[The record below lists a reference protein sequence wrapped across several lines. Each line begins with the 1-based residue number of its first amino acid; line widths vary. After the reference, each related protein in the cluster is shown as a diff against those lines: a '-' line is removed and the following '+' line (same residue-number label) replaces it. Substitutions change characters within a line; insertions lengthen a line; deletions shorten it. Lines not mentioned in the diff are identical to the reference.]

1 MRVRRRHGMMEDMRG
16 ACIMRIWTGRAAS
29 GKTTAIL
36 REIADRC
43 ERGEGRQVLLVP
55 ELHSH
60 RMERR
65 LAEATGN
72 HGARTAEVLT
82 FSRLADRVFSEVGG
96 LAEQMLTP
104 AGQLLT
110 LQQAARR
117 VQGGLTAW
125 QGLADKPELLREALR
140 LVDECK
146 TCAVAPETLFAA
158 SAACEDAALAAKL
171 SDLAQLLTAYERLCD
186 ESLPDPRDR
195 LTHLRDRLG
204 GSHVLAGAA
213 VYLDGFLGFTP
224 QELGVVDAM
233 LAAGVPLTAAI
244 TCDAA
249 YPEVFI
255 TGCRTVKTLT
265 RMAKRHNQT
274 AEQRDFGGA
283 KLARP
288 AGLAAL
294 EAQSLLPVRTAQED
308 AAGVRLYAAASP
320 FDECEHAAAYI
331 RRKVRDEGARFRDF
345 VVCARDSAPYAA
357 FLAMAMARYDVPV
370 FQAEKP
376 DLLSRPPMALVTGTL
391 EAAQSY
397 FKYEDLYGCLKT
409 GLAGLTPDEVDRLE
423 NYALTW
429 NIRGGAWERD
439 WTEHPDGYG
448 LPVDERTR
456 AQLDALN
463 ALRARA
469 IAPFSALRAALAG
482 EKPAADCVRAL
493 YDFLLAVDAPG
504 RMSERAAAHE
514 AAGRLQLAD
523 EYRQLWEILVS
534 AMEQFA
540 WVCGDAPLS
549 AERFAQLFRLVLGE
563 YDVGSIPVSLDRVT
577 CGDIERVCAENVK
590 YVILLGANDGLIPKA
605 PGGTSLLSDMDRA
618 GLDALGVELK
628 AYGAERL
635 LMEQETLYRAV
646 ACPTDELLLCWH
658 LTDAAGGE
666 TRPSYYVSTVRD
678 LLPAVPFSAHQSE
691 TPRDRLQAE
700 RPAVELACAYLSGDR
715 SPAVRAA
722 YDYYKDDVRIHHAAA
737 QRRGRGPLTSP
748 HTIDGLYGKSLNLTA
763 SRVDTFYSCRFAFFM
778 QYGLKAKPRRA
789 ARFDALETG
798 TFLHYVLEHAL
809 DALGKAEGG
818 AAAADEAAVKRACRA
833 AVRQYVREEL
843 GGLENKTARFRYLF
857 SRLVRTVEQILDNVL
872 EELRVS
878 DFAPIDY
885 EVDFSR
891 GGDLPPVE
899 CAEGDLSVSLS
910 GKVDRVDGY
919 IKNGRLYLRV
929 MDYKSGKKSFSLS
942 DIWYG
947 LNMQLIIYLY
957 ALQQE
962 GLDRYR
968 RRLEAELNAIV
979 PAGVLY
985 VPVRDELPDA
995 ARDADEDTLRALRDK
1010 ALRRSGLLSD
1020 DMDLLEAMEHGLE
1033 GDGRFIPV
1041 TVKVKKGEDEPT
1053 LAAKSAVAD
1062 LAQFGRLARY
1072 THEKLL
1078 EMGRELRAGSVTA
1091 DPCKKDKTTSY
1102 CDWCDFRAACRFDE
1116 TAGDKARWLR
1126 HLSDEEFWQQVGGE
1140 G

>member
-1 MRVRRRHGMMEDMRG
+1 
-16 ACIMRIWTGRAAS
+16 MRIWTGRAGS

-36 REIADRC
+36 QEIAARC
-43 ERGEGRQVLLVP
+43 EAGKGRQILLVP
-55 ELHSH
+55 ELNSH

-65 LAEATGN
+65 LAGATGN

-96 LAEQMLTP
+96 LAQQMLTP

-110 LQQAARR
+110 LQEAARR
-117 VQGGLTAW
+117 VQGGLSAW
-125 QGLADKPELLREALR
+125 QGLADKPELLQEALR

-158 SAACEDAALAAKL
+158 AEACEDGVLAAKL
-171 SDLAQLLTAYERLCD
+171 GDLAQLLTAYERLCD

-204 GSHVLAGAA
+204 ESHVLEGAT

-224 QELGVVDAM
+224 QELAVVDAM
-233 LAAGVPLTAAI
+233 LAAGVPLAAAV
-244 TCDAA
+244 TCDPA
-249 YPEVFI
+249 YPDIFV
-255 TGCRTVKTLT
+255 TGCKTVKTLT

-274 AEQRDFGGA
+274 VGQIDLGA
-283 KLARP
+283 SRIARP

-294 EAQSLLPVRTAQED
+294 EAESLLPVRTPHPD
-308 AAGVRLYAAASP
+308 SAAGVRLYAAASP

-331 RRKVRDEGARFRDF
+331 RRKVRDEGARYRDF
-345 VVCARDSAPYAA
+345 VVCARDIEPYGG

-370 FQAEKP
+370 FLAEKP
-376 DLLSRPPMALVTGTL
+376 DLLSRPPMALVTGAL
-391 EAAQSY
+391 AAVQNY
-397 FKYEDLYGCLKT
+397 FKYEDLFGCLKT
-409 GLAGLTPDEVDRLE
+409 GLTHLTRDEVDQLE
-423 NYALTW
+423 NYVLTW

-448 LPVDERTR
+448 LALDDRAR
-456 AQLDALN
+456 AQLAALN
-463 ALRARA
+463 ELRARA
-469 IAPFSALRAALAG
+469 IAPFAALREALMG
-482 EKPAADCVRAL
+482 EPPASDCVRAL
-493 YDFLLAVDAPG
+493 YAFLLAVDAPG
-504 RMSERAAAHE
+504 RMSARAAAHE

-540 WVCGDAPLS
+540 WVCGGTPMT

-563 YDVGSIPVSLDRVT
+563 YDVGTIPVSLDRVT
-577 CGDIERVCAENVK
+577 CGNIERACLENAK
-590 YVILLGANDGLIPKA
+590 YVVLLGVNDGLIPKT
-605 PGGTSLLSDMDRA
+605 PSPTSLLSDMDRDK
-618 GLDALGVELK
+618 LDVLGVELK
-628 AYGAERL
+628 VHGAERL
-635 LMEQETLYRAV
+635 LMEQETLYRAL
-646 ACPTDELLLCWH
+646 ACPTDELLLIWH
-658 LTDAAGGE
+658 LTDASGGE
-666 TRPSYYVSTVRD
+666 TRPSYFAGTVRE
-678 LLPAVPFSAHQSE
+678 LLPGAPFAAHQTE
-691 TPRDRLQAE
+691 TVRDRLQAE

-715 SPAVRAA
+715 TAAVRAA
-722 YDYYKDDVRIHHAAA
+722 YQYYQDDERVLDAAA
-737 QRRGRGPLTSP
+737 QKRGRGPLVSP
-748 HTIDGLYGKSLNLTA
+748 HTIDGLYGKHLNLTA

-778 QYGLKAKPRRA
+778 QYGLRARPRRM

-798 TFLHYVLEHAL
+798 TFIHYVLEHAL
-809 DALGKAEGG
+809 DALGKQAGG
-818 AAAADEAAVKRACRA
+818 AAAADEAAVRRACRA
-833 AVRQYVREEL
+833 AVRQYVQEEL
-843 GGLENKTARFRYLF
+843 GGLETKTARFRYLF
-857 SRLVRTVEQILDNVL
+857 GRLTRTVEQILDNVI

-899 CAEGDLSVSLS
+899 CTEGDLTVALS

-968 RRLEAELNAIV
+968 QRLEAELNEIV

-995 ARDADEDTLRALRDK
+995 PRDIDEDALRALRDK

-1020 DMDLLEAMEHGLE
+1020 DMELLEAMEHGLE

-1041 TVKVKKGEDEPT
+1041 SIKVKKGEDEPS

-1062 LAQFGRLARY
+1062 LAKFGRLARY

-1091 DPCKKDKTTSY
+1091 DPCKKDKNSSY
-1102 CDWCDFRAACRFDE
+1102 CDWCEFRAACRFDE
-1116 TAGDKARWLR
+1116 TAGDKARWLK
-1126 HLSDEEFWQQVGGE
+1126 HLSDEDFWQQVGGE
-1140 G
+1140 

>member
-1 MRVRRRHGMMEDMRG
+1 
-16 ACIMRIWTGRAAS
+16 MRIWTGRAGS

-36 REIADRC
+36 QEIAALC
-43 ERGEGRQVLLVP
+43 AQGEGRQVLLVP
-55 ELHSH
+55 ELNSH

-65 LAEATGN
+65 LAAATGN

-96 LAEQMLTP
+96 LAQQMLTP

-110 LQQAARR
+110 LQEAARR
-117 VQGGLTAW
+117 VQGGLSVW
-125 QGLADKPELLREALR
+125 NGLADKPELLKEALR
-140 LVDECK
+140 LIDECK
-146 TCAVAPETLFAA
+146 TCAIAPEALFAA
-158 SAACEDAALAAKL
+158 SEECEDAALAGKL
-171 SDLAQLLTAYERLCD
+171 GDLAQLLTAYERLCD

-204 GSHVLAGAA
+204 ECHVLDGAA

-224 QELGVVDAM
+224 QELAVIDAM
-233 LAAGVPLTAAI
+233 LAAGVQLAAAI
-244 TCDAA
+244 TCDMA
-249 YPEVFI
+249 YPEIFV
-255 TGCRTVKTLT
+255 TGCKTVKTLT
-265 RMAKRHNQT
+265 RMAKRHNKT
-274 AEQRDFGGA
+274 AQQIDLGA
-283 KLARP
+283 SKIVRP
-288 AGLAAL
+288 AGLAAV
-294 EAQSLLPVRTAQED
+294 EAESLLPVRTPHED
-308 AAGVRLYAAASP
+308 AHGVHLYAAASP

-331 RRKVRDEGARFRDF
+331 RRKVRDEGARYRDF
-345 VVCARDSAPYAA
+345 VVAARDIEPYSA

-370 FQAEKP
+370 FLAEKP
-376 DLLSRPPMALVTGTL
+376 DLLSRPPMALVTGAL
-391 EAAQSY
+391 DAAQSY
-397 FKYEDLYGCLKT
+397 FKYEDLFGCLKT
-409 GLAGLTPDEVDRLE
+409 GLTSLTRDEVDKLE

-448 LPVDERTR
+448 LPFDDRSR
-456 AQLDALN
+456 AQLTELN
-463 ALRARA
+463 ELRAKA
-469 IAPFSALRAALAG
+469 IAPFSALREALKR
-482 EKPAADCVRAL
+482 ENPAADCVRAL
-493 YDFLLAVDAPG
+493 YVFLLAVDAPG

-540 WVCGDAPLS
+540 WVCGDMPLT

-563 YDVGSIPVSLDRVT
+563 YDVGTIPVSLDRVT
-577 CGDIERVCAENVK
+577 CGNIERACLENAK
-590 YVILLGANDGLIPKA
+590 YVILLGVNDGQIPKA
-605 PGGTSLLSDMDRA
+605 PSSTSLLSDMDR
-618 GLDALGVELK
+618 DK
-628 AYGAERL
+628 
-635 LMEQETLYRAV
+635 QETLYRAL
-646 ACPTDELLLCWH
+646 ACPTDELLLSWH
-658 LTDAAGGE
+658 LTDASGGE
-666 TRPSYYVSTVRD
+666 SRPSYFVGTVQD
-678 LLPAVPFSAHQSE
+678 LLPGVPVSAHQTE
-691 TPRDRLQAE
+691 TVRDRLQAE

-715 SPAVRAA
+715 TAAVRAA
-722 YDYYKDDVRIHHAAA
+722 YDYYKDDDRIQNAAA
-737 QRRGRGPLTSP
+737 QKRGRGPLVSP

-778 QYGLKAKPRRA
+778 QYGLKAKPRKA

-798 TFLHYVLEHAL
+798 TFIHYVLEHAL
-809 DALGKAEGG
+809 DALGKQEGG
-818 AAAADEAAVKRACRA
+818 AAAADGQTVRRVCRA
-833 AVRQYVREEL
+833 AVRQYVQEEL
-843 GGLENKTARFRYLF
+843 GGLETKTARFRYLF
-857 SRLVRTVEQILDNVL
+857 QRLVRTVEQILDNVL

-899 CAEGDLSVSLS
+899 CADGDLSVSLS

-968 RRLEAELNAIV
+968 QRLEAELNEIV

-995 ARDADEDTLRALRDK
+995 PRDVDEDALRAMRDK

-1020 DMDLLEAMEHGLE
+1020 DMELLEAMEHGLE

-1041 TVKVKKGEDEPT
+1041 SIKVKKGEDEPT

-1062 LAQFGRLARY
+1062 LAKFGRLARY

-1078 EMGRELRAGSVTA
+1078 EMGRELRNGSVTA
-1091 DPCKKDKTTSY
+1091 DPCKKDKNSSY
-1102 CDWCDFRAACRFDE
+1102 CDWCEFHAACRFDE
-1116 TAGDKARWLR
+1116 TAGDKARWLK
-1126 HLSDEEFWQQVGGE
+1126 HLSDEDFWQQVGGE
-1140 G
+1140 Q

>member
-1 MRVRRRHGMMEDMRG
+1 
-16 ACIMRIWTGRAAS
+16 MRIWTGRAGS

-36 REIADRC
+36 QEIAARC
-43 ERGEGRQVLLVP
+43 EAGKGRQILLVP
-55 ELHSH
+55 ELNSH

-65 LAEATGN
+65 LAGATGN

-96 LAEQMLTP
+96 LAQQMLTP

-110 LQQAARR
+110 LQEAARR
-117 VQGGLTAW
+117 VQGGLSAW
-125 QGLADKPELLREALR
+125 QGLADKPELLQEALR

-158 SAACEDAALAAKL
+158 AEACEDGVLAAKL
-171 SDLAQLLTAYERLCD
+171 GDLAQLLTAYERLCD

-204 GSHVLAGAA
+204 ESHVLEGAT

-224 QELGVVDAM
+224 QELAVVDAM
-233 LAAGVPLTAAI
+233 LAAGVPLAAAV
-244 TCDAA
+244 TCDPA
-249 YPEVFI
+249 YPDIFV
-255 TGCRTVKTLT
+255 TGCKTVKTLT

-274 AEQRDFGGA
+274 VGQIDLGA
-283 KLARP
+283 SRIARP

-294 EAQSLLPVRTAQED
+294 EAESLLPVRTPHPD
-308 AAGVRLYAAASP
+308 SAAGVRLYAAASP

-331 RRKVRDEGARFRDF
+331 RRKVRDEGARYRDF
-345 VVCARDSAPYAA
+345 VVCARDIEPYGG

-370 FQAEKP
+370 FLAEKP
-376 DLLSRPPMALVTGTL
+376 DLLSRPPMALVTGAL
-391 EAAQSY
+391 AAVQNY
-397 FKYEDLYGCLKT
+397 FKYEDLFGCLKT
-409 GLAGLTPDEVDRLE
+409 GLTHLTRDEVDQLE
-423 NYALTW
+423 NYVLTW

-448 LPVDERTR
+448 LALDDRAR
-456 AQLDALN
+456 AQLAALN
-463 ALRARA
+463 ELRARA
-469 IAPFSALRAALAG
+469 IAPFAALREALMG
-482 EKPAADCVRAL
+482 EPPASDCVRAL
-493 YDFLLAVDAPG
+493 YAFLLAVDAPG
-504 RMSERAAAHE
+504 RMSARAAAHE

-540 WVCGDAPLS
+540 WVCGGTPMT

-563 YDVGSIPVSLDRVT
+563 YDVGTIPVSLDRVT
-577 CGDIERVCAENVK
+577 CGNIERACLENAK
-590 YVILLGANDGLIPKA
+590 YVVLLGVNDGLIPKT
-605 PGGTSLLSDMDRA
+605 PSPTSLLSDMDRDK
-618 GLDALGVELK
+618 LDVLGVELK
-628 AYGAERL
+628 VHGAERL
-635 LMEQETLYRAV
+635 LMEQETLYRAL
-646 ACPTDELLLCWH
+646 ACPTDELLLIWH
-658 LTDAAGGE
+658 LTDASGGE
-666 TRPSYYVSTVRD
+666 TRPSYFAGTVRE
-678 LLPAVPFSAHQSE
+678 LLPGAPFAAHQTE
-691 TPRDRLQAE
+691 TVRDRLQAE

-715 SPAVRAA
+715 TAAVRAA
-722 YDYYKDDVRIHHAAA
+722 YQYYQDDERVLDAAA
-737 QRRGRGPLTSP
+737 QKRGRGPLVSP
-748 HTIDGLYGKSLNLTA
+748 HTIDGLYGKHLNLTA

-778 QYGLKAKPRRA
+778 QYGLRARPRRM

-798 TFLHYVLEHAL
+798 TFIHYVLEHAL
-809 DALGKAEGG
+809 DALGKQAGG
-818 AAAADEAAVKRACRA
+818 AAAADEAAVRRACRA
-833 AVRQYVREEL
+833 AVRQYVQEEL
-843 GGLENKTARFRYLF
+843 GGLETKTARFRYLF
-857 SRLVRTVEQILDNVL
+857 GRLTRTVEQILDNVI

-899 CAEGDLSVSLS
+899 CTEGDLTVALS

-968 RRLEAELNAIV
+968 QRLEAELNEIV

-995 ARDADEDTLRALRDK
+995 PRDIDEDALRALRDK

-1020 DMDLLEAMEHGLE
+1020 DMELLEAMEHGLE
-1033 GDGRFIPV
+1033 GDGAVYPGLDQGQKRRGRAQPCGQ
-1041 TVKVKKGEDEPT
+1041 KRGGRSGE
-1053 LAAKSAVAD
+1053 V
-1062 LAQFGRLARY
+1062 
-1072 THEKLL
+1072 
-1078 EMGRELRAGSVTA
+1078 
-1091 DPCKKDKTTSY
+1091 
-1102 CDWCDFRAACRFDE
+1102 RAAR
-1116 TAGDKARWLR
+1116 ALHARKAA
-1126 HLSDEEFWQQVGGE
+1126 
-1140 G
+1140 

>member
-1 MRVRRRHGMMEDMRG
+1 
-16 ACIMRIWTGRAAS
+16 MRIWTGRAGS

-36 REIADRC
+36 QEIAALC
-43 ERGEGRQVLLVP
+43 ARGEGRQILLVP
-55 ELHSH
+55 ELNSH
-60 RMERR
+60 QMERR
-65 LAEATGN
+65 LAAATGN

-96 LAEQMLTP
+96 LAQQMLTP

-110 LQQAARR
+110 LQEAARR
-117 VQGGLTAW
+117 VQGGLSVW
-125 QGLADKPELLREALR
+125 NGLADKPELLREALR

-146 TCAVAPETLFAA
+146 TCAVAPEALFAA
-158 SAACEDAALAAKL
+158 AEGCEDAALAGKL
-171 SDLAQLLTAYERLCD
+171 GDLAQLLTAYERLCD

-195 LTHLRDRLG
+195 LTHLRDRLAD
-204 GSHVLAGAA
+204 SHVLDGAA

-224 QELGVVDAM
+224 QELAVVDAM
-233 LAAGVPLTAAI
+233 LAAGVPLAAAV
-244 TCDAA
+244 TCDMA
-249 YPEVFI
+249 YPEIFV
-255 TGCRTVKTLT
+255 TGCKTVKTLT
-265 RMAKRHNQT
+265 RMAKRHNRT
-274 AEQRDFGGA
+274 AEQIDLGA
-283 KLARP
+283 SKVARP

-294 EAQSLLPVRTAQED
+294 ERESLLPVRTAHED
-308 AAGVRLYAAASP
+308 ARGVRLYAAASP

-331 RRKVRDEGARFRDF
+331 RRKVRDEGARYRDF
-345 VVCARDSAPYAA
+345 VVCARDIEPYSAA
-357 FLAMAMARYDVPV
+357 LAMAMARYDVPV
-370 FQAEKP
+370 FLAEKP
-376 DLLSRPPMALVTGTL
+376 DLLSRPPMALVTGAL

-397 FKYEDLYGCLKT
+397 FKYEDLFGCLKT
-409 GLAGLTPDEVDRLE
+409 GLTSLTLDEVDKLE
-423 NYALTW
+423 NYVLTW

-448 LPVDERTR
+448 LPFDDRSR
-456 AQLDALN
+456 AQLTELN
-463 ALRARA
+463 ELRARA
-469 IAPFSALRAALAG
+469 IAPFSALREALKG
-482 EKPAADCVRAL
+482 ENPASDCVRAL
-493 YDFLLAVDAPG
+493 YDFLRAIDAPG
-504 RMSERAAAHE
+504 RMSARAAAHE

-540 WVCGDAPLS
+540 WVCGDTPLT

-563 YDVGSIPVSLDRVT
+563 YDVGTIPVSLDRVT
-577 CGDIERVCAENVK
+577 CGNIERACLENAK
-590 YVILLGANDGLIPKA
+590 YVILLGVNDGQIPKA
-605 PGGTSLLSDMDRA
+605 PAATSLLSDMDRDK
-618 GLDALGVELK
+618 LDALGVELK

-635 LMEQETLYRAV
+635 LMEQETLYRAL
-646 ACPTDELLLCWH
+646 ACPTDELLLSWH
-658 LTDAAGGE
+658 LTDASGGE
-666 TRPSYYVSTVRD
+666 ARPSYFIGTIQD
-678 LLPAVPFSAHQSE
+678 LLPGVSFSAHQTE
-691 TPRDRLQAE
+691 TMRDRLQAE

-715 SPAVRAA
+715 TAAVRAA
-722 YDYYKDDVRIHHAAA
+722 YDYYKDDERVRNAAA
-737 QRRGRGPLTSP
+737 QKRGRGPLISP

-778 QYGLKAKPRRA
+778 QYGLKAKPRKA

-798 TFLHYVLEHAL
+798 TFIHYVLEHAL
-809 DALGKAEGG
+809 DALGKLEGG
-818 AAAADEAAVKRACRA
+818 AAAADGQTVKRVCRA
-833 AVRQYVREEL
+833 AVRQYVQEEL
-843 GGLENKTARFRYLF
+843 GGLETKTARFRYLF
-857 SRLVRTVEQILDNVL
+857 QRLVRTVEQILDNVL

-899 CAEGDLSVSLS
+899 CADGDLSVSLS

-968 RRLEAELNAIV
+968 QRLEAELNEIV

-995 ARDADEDTLRALRDK
+995 PRDIDESALRAMRDK

-1020 DMDLLEAMEHGLE
+1020 DMELLEAMEHGLE

-1041 TVKVKKGEDEPT
+1041 TIKTKKGEDEPT

-1062 LAQFGRLARY
+1062 LAKFGRLARY

-1078 EMGRELRAGSVTA
+1078 EMGRELRGGSVTA
-1091 DPCKKDKTTSY
+1091 DPCKKDKNSSY
-1102 CDWCDFRAACRFDE
+1102 CDWCEFRAACRFDE

-1126 HLSDEEFWQQVGGE
+1126 HLSDEDFWQQVGGE
-1140 G
+1140 Q

>member
-1 MRVRRRHGMMEDMRG
+1 
-16 ACIMRIWTGRAAS
+16 MRIWTGRAGS

-36 REIADRC
+36 QEIAALCARD
-43 ERGEGRQVLLVP
+43 EGRQIMLVP
-55 ELHSH
+55 ELNSH
-60 RMERR
+60 QMERH
-65 LAEATGN
+65 LAAATGN

-96 LAEQMLTP
+96 LAQQMLTP

-110 LQQAARR
+110 LQEAARR
-117 VQGGLTAW
+117 VQGGLSAW
-125 QGLADKPELLREALR
+125 EGLADKPELLREALR

-146 TCAVAPETLFAA
+146 TCAVAPEALFAA
-158 SAACEDAALAAKL
+158 SEECEDAALAAKL
-171 SDLAQLLTAYERLCD
+171 GDLAQLLTAYERLCD

-195 LTHLRDRLG
+195 LTHLRDRLAD
-204 GSHVLAGAA
+204 SHVLDGAA

-224 QELGVVDAM
+224 QELAVVDAM
-233 LAAGVPLTAAI
+233 LAAGVPLAAAV
-244 TCDAA
+244 TCDMA
-249 YPEVFI
+249 YPEIFV
-255 TGCRTVKTLT
+255 TGCKTVKTLT
-265 RMAKRHNQT
+265 RMAKRHNRT
-274 AEQRDFGGA
+274 AEQIDLGA
-283 KLARP
+283 CRIARP

-294 EAQSLLPVRTAQED
+294 ERESLLPVRTAHED
-308 AAGVRLYAAASP
+308 ARGVRLYAAASP

-331 RRKVRDEGARFRDF
+331 RRKVRDEGARYRDF
-345 VVCARDSAPYAA
+345 VVCARDIEPYSAT
-357 FLAMAMARYDVPV
+357 LAMAMARYDVPV
-370 FQAEKP
+370 FLAEKP
-376 DLLSRPPMALVTGTL
+376 DLLSRPPMALVTGAL

-397 FKYEDLYGCLKT
+397 FKYEDLFGCLKT
-409 GLAGLTPDEVDRLE
+409 GLTSLTRDEVDKLE
-423 NYALTW
+423 NYVLTW

-448 LPVDERTR
+448 LPFDDRSRT
-456 AQLDALN
+456 QLAELN
-463 ALRARA
+463 ELRARA
-469 IAPFSALRAALAG
+469 IAPFSALREALKG
-482 EKPAADCVRAL
+482 ENPASDCVRAL
-493 YDFLLAVDAPG
+493 YGFLLAVDAPG
-504 RMSERAAAHE
+504 RMSARAAAHE

-540 WVCGDAPLS
+540 WVCGDTPLT

-563 YDVGSIPVSLDRVT
+563 YDVGTIPVSLDRVT
-577 CGDIERVCAENVK
+577 CGNIERACWENAK
-590 YVILLGANDGLIPKA
+590 YVILLGVNDGLIPKA
-605 PGGTSLLSDMDRA
+605 PSSASLLSDMDRDK
-618 GLDALGVELK
+618 LDALGVELK

-635 LMEQETLYRAV
+635 LMEQETLYRAL
-646 ACPTDELLLCWH
+646 ACPTDELLLSWH
-658 LTDAAGGE
+658 LTDASGGE
-666 TRPSYYVSTVRD
+666 TRPSYFVGTVQD
-678 LLPAVPFSAHQSE
+678 LLPGVPFSAHQAE
-691 TPRDRLQAE
+691 TVRDRLQAE

-715 SPAVRAA
+715 TAAVRAA
-722 YDYYKDDVRIHHAAA
+722 YDYYKDDERVHNAAA
-737 QRRGRGPLTSP
+737 QKRGRGPLVSP

-778 QYGLKAKPRRA
+778 QYGLKAKPRKA

-798 TFLHYVLEHAL
+798 TFIHYVLEHAL
-809 DALGKAEGG
+809 DALGKLEGG
-818 AAAADEAAVKRACRA
+818 AAAADGQTVKRVCRA
-833 AVRQYVREEL
+833 AVRQYVQEEL
-843 GGLENKTARFRYLF
+843 GGLETKTARFRYLF
-857 SRLVRTVEQILDNVL
+857 QRLVRTVEQILDNVL

-899 CAEGDLSVSLS
+899 CADGDLSVSLS

-957 ALQQE
+957 ALQWE

-968 RRLEAELNAIV
+968 QRIEAELNEIV

-995 ARDADEDTLRALRDK
+995 PRDIDEDALRAMRDK

-1020 DMDLLEAMEHGLE
+1020 DMELLEAMEHGLE

-1041 TVKVKKGEDEPT
+1041 TIKTQKGEDEPT

-1062 LAQFGRLARY
+1062 LAKFGRLARY

-1078 EMGRELRAGSVTA
+1078 EMGRELRGGSVTA
-1091 DPCKKDKTTSY
+1091 DPCKKDKNSSY
-1102 CDWCDFRAACRFDE
+1102 CDWCEFRAACRFDE

-1126 HLSDEEFWQQVGGE
+1126 HLSDEDFWQQVGGE
-1140 G
+1140 Q

>member
-1 MRVRRRHGMMEDMRG
+1 
-16 ACIMRIWTGRAAS
+16 MRIWTGRAGS

-36 REIADRC
+36 QEIAALC
-43 ERGEGRQVLLVP
+43 AQGEGRQVLLVP
-55 ELHSH
+55 ELNSH

-65 LAEATGN
+65 LAAATGN

-96 LAEQMLTP
+96 LAQQMLTP

-110 LQQAARR
+110 LQEAARR
-117 VQGGLTAW
+117 VQGGLSVW
-125 QGLADKPELLREALR
+125 NGLADKPELLKEALR
-140 LVDECK
+140 LIDECK

-158 SAACEDAALAAKL
+158 SEECEDTALAAKL

-204 GSHVLAGAA
+204 ECHVLDGAA

-224 QELGVVDAM
+224 QELAVIDAM
-233 LAAGVPLTAAI
+233 LAAGVQLAAAI
-244 TCDAA
+244 TCDMA
-249 YPEVFI
+249 YPEIFV
-255 TGCRTVKTLT
+255 TGCKTVKTLT
-265 RMAKRHNQT
+265 RMAKRHNKT
-274 AEQRDFGGA
+274 AQQIDLGA
-283 KLARP
+283 SKIARP
-288 AGLAAL
+288 AGLAAV
-294 EAQSLLPVRTAQED
+294 ESESLLPVRTPHED
-308 AAGVRLYAAASP
+308 AHGVHLYAAASP

-331 RRKVRDEGARFRDF
+331 RRKVRDEGARYRDF
-345 VVCARDSAPYAA
+345 VVAARDIEPYSA

-370 FQAEKP
+370 FLAEKP
-376 DLLSRPPMALVTGTL
+376 DLLSRPPMALVTGAL
-391 EAAQSY
+391 DAAQSY
-397 FKYEDLYGCLKT
+397 FKYEDLFGCLKT
-409 GLAGLTPDEVDRLE
+409 GLTSLTRDEVDKLE

-448 LPVDERTR
+448 LPFDDRSR
-456 AQLDALN
+456 AQLTELN
-463 ALRARA
+463 ELRAKA
-469 IAPFSALRAALAG
+469 IAPFSALREALKG
-482 EKPAADCVRAL
+482 ENPAADCVRAL
-493 YDFLLAVDAPG
+493 YVFLLAVDAPG

-540 WVCGDAPLS
+540 WVCGDMPLT

-563 YDVGSIPVSLDRVT
+563 YDVGTIPVSLDRVT
-577 CGDIERVCAENVK
+577 CGNIERACLENAK
-590 YVILLGANDGLIPKA
+590 YVILLGVNDGQIPKA
-605 PGGTSLLSDMDRA
+605 PSSTSLLSDMDRDK
-618 GLDALGVELK
+618 LDALGVELK
-628 AYGAERL
+628 ASGVERL
-635 LMEQETLYRAV
+635 LMEQETLYRAL
-646 ACPTDELLLCWH
+646 ACPTDELLLSWH
-658 LTDAAGGE
+658 LTDASGGE
-666 TRPSYYVSTVRD
+666 SRPSYFVGTVQD
-678 LLPAVPFSAHQSE
+678 LLPGVPVSAHQTE
-691 TPRDRLQAE
+691 TVRDRLQAE

-715 SPAVRAA
+715 TAAVCAA
-722 YDYYKDDVRIHHAAA
+722 YDYYKDDDRIQNAAA
-737 QRRGRGPLTSP
+737 QKRGRGPLVSP

-778 QYGLKAKPRRA
+778 QYGLKAKPRKA

-798 TFLHYVLEHAL
+798 TFIHYVLEHAL
-809 DALGKAEGG
+809 DALGKQEGG
-818 AAAADEAAVKRACRA
+818 AAAADGQTVRRVCRA
-833 AVRQYVREEL
+833 AVRRYVQEEL
-843 GGLENKTARFRYLF
+843 GGLETKTARFRYLF
-857 SRLVRTVEQILDNVL
+857 QRLVRTVEQILDNVL

-899 CAEGDLSVSLS
+899 CADGDLSVSLS

-919 IKNGRLYLRV
+919 VKNGRLYLRV

-968 RRLEAELNAIV
+968 QRLEAELNEIV

-995 ARDADEDTLRALRDK
+995 PRDVDEDALRAMRDK

-1020 DMDLLEAMEHGLE
+1020 DMELLEAMEHGLE

-1041 TVKVKKGEDEPT
+1041 TIRTKKGEDEPT

-1062 LAQFGRLARY
+1062 LAKFGRLARY

-1078 EMGRELRAGSVTA
+1078 EMGRELRNGSVTA
-1091 DPCKKDKTTSY
+1091 DPCKKDKNSSY
-1102 CDWCDFRAACRFDE
+1102 CDWCEFRAACRFDE
-1116 TAGDKARWLR
+1116 TAGDKARWLK
-1126 HLSDEEFWQQVGGE
+1126 HLSDEDFWQQVGGE
-1140 G
+1140 Q

>member
-1 MRVRRRHGMMEDMRG
+1 
-16 ACIMRIWTGRAAS
+16 MRIWTGRAGS

-36 REIADRC
+36 QEIAALCARD
-43 ERGEGRQVLLVP
+43 EGRQILLVP
-55 ELHSH
+55 ELNSH
-60 RMERR
+60 QMERH
-65 LAEATGN
+65 LAAATGN

-96 LAEQMLTP
+96 LAQQMLTP

-110 LQQAARR
+110 LQEAARR
-117 VQGGLTAW
+117 VQGGLSAW
-125 QGLADKPELLREALR
+125 EGLADKPELLREALR

-146 TCAVAPETLFAA
+146 TCAVASEALFAA
-158 SAACEDAALAAKL
+158 SEECEDAALAAKL
-171 SDLAQLLTAYERLCD
+171 GDLAQLLTAYERLCD

-195 LTHLRDRLG
+195 LTHLRDRLAD
-204 GSHVLAGAA
+204 SHVLDGAA

-224 QELGVVDAM
+224 QELAVVDAM
-233 LAAGVPLTAAI
+233 LAAGVPLAAAV
-244 TCDAA
+244 TCDMA
-249 YPEVFI
+249 YPEIFV
-255 TGCRTVKTLT
+255 TGCKTVKTLT
-265 RMAKRHNQT
+265 RMAKRHNRT
-274 AEQRDFGGA
+274 AEQIDLGA
-283 KLARP
+283 SKAARP

-294 EAQSLLPVRTAQED
+294 EQESLLPVRTAQED
-308 AAGVRLYAAASP
+308 ARGVRLYAAASP

-331 RRKVRDEGARFRDF
+331 RRKVRDEGARYRDF
-345 VVCARDSAPYAA
+345 VVCARDIEPYTA

-370 FQAEKP
+370 FLAEKP
-376 DLLSRPPMALVTGTL
+376 DLLSRPPMAMVVGAL
-391 EAAQSY
+391 AAAESY
-397 FKYEDLYGCLKT
+397 FQYEDLFGCLKT
-409 GLAGLTPDEVDRLE
+409 GLTSLTRDEVDKLE
-423 NYALTW
+423 NYVLTW

-439 WTEHPDGYG
+439 WIEHPDGYG
-448 LPVDERTR
+448 LPFDDRSR
-456 AQLDALN
+456 AQLAELN
-463 ALRARA
+463 ELRARA
-469 IAPFSALRAALAG
+469 IAPFSALREALKG
-482 EKPAADCVRAL
+482 ENPASDCVRAL
-493 YDFLLAVDAPG
+493 YGFLLAVDAPG
-504 RMSERAAAHE
+504 RMSARAAAHE

-540 WVCGDAPLS
+540 WVCRDAPLT

-563 YDVGSIPVSLDRVT
+563 YDVGTIPVSLDRVT
-577 CGDIERVCAENVK
+577 CGNIERACWENAK
-590 YVILLGANDGLIPKA
+590 YVILLGVNDGLIPKA
-605 PGGTSLLSDMDRA
+605 PSPASLLSDMDRDK
-618 GLDALGVELK
+618 LDALGVELK

-635 LMEQETLYRAV
+635 LMEQETLYRAL
-646 ACPTDELLLCWH
+646 ACPTDELLLSWH
-658 LTDAAGGE
+658 LTDASGGE
-666 TRPSYYVSTVRD
+666 TRPSYFVGTVQD
-678 LLPAVPFSAHQSE
+678 LLPGVPFSAHQAE
-691 TPRDRLQAE
+691 TVRDRLQAE

-715 SPAVRAA
+715 TAAVRAA
-722 YDYYKDDVRIHHAAA
+722 YDYYKDDERVHNAAA
-737 QRRGRGPLTSP
+737 QKRGRGPLVSP

-778 QYGLKAKPRRA
+778 QYGLKAKPRKA

-798 TFLHYVLEHAL
+798 TFIHYVLEHAL
-809 DALGKAEGG
+809 DALGKLEGG
-818 AAAADEAAVKRACRA
+818 AAAADGQTVKRACRA
-833 AVRQYVREEL
+833 AVRQYVQEEL
-843 GGLENKTARFRYLF
+843 GGLETKTARFRYLF
-857 SRLVRTVEQILDNVL
+857 GRLTHTVEQILDNVI

-899 CAEGDLSVSLS
+899 CTEGDLTVALS

-968 RRLEAELNAIV
+968 QRLEAELNEIV

-995 ARDADEDTLRALRDK
+995 PRDIDEDALRALRDK

-1020 DMDLLEAMEHGLE
+1020 DMELLEAMEHGLE

-1041 TVKVKKGEDEPT
+1041 TIKTQKGEDELT

-1062 LAQFGRLARY
+1062 LAKFGRLARY

-1078 EMGRELRAGSVTA
+1078 EMGRELRGGSVTA
-1091 DPCKKDKTTSY
+1091 DPCKKDKNSSY
-1102 CDWCDFRAACRFDE
+1102 CDWCEFRAACRFDE

-1126 HLSDEEFWQQVGGE
+1126 HLSDEDFWQQVGGE
-1140 G
+1140 Q

>member
-1 MRVRRRHGMMEDMRG
+1 
-16 ACIMRIWTGRAAS
+16 MRIWTGRAGS

-36 REIADRC
+36 QEIAALC
-43 ERGEGRQVLLVP
+43 AQGEGRQVLLVP
-55 ELHSH
+55 ELNSH

-65 LAEATGN
+65 LAAATGN

-96 LAEQMLTP
+96 LAQQMLTP

-110 LQQAARR
+110 LQEAARR
-117 VQGGLTAW
+117 VQGGLSVW
-125 QGLADKPELLREALR
+125 NGLADKPELLKEALR
-140 LVDECK
+140 LIDECK
-146 TCAVAPETLFAA
+146 TCAIAPEALFAA
-158 SAACEDAALAAKL
+158 SEECEDTALAAKL
-171 SDLAQLLTAYERLCD
+171 GDLAQLLTAYERLCD

-204 GSHVLAGAA
+204 ACHVLDGAS

-224 QELGVVDAM
+224 QELAVIDAM
-233 LAAGVPLTAAI
+233 LAAGAPLAAAV
-244 TCDAA
+244 TCDMA
-249 YPEVFI
+249 YPEIFV
-255 TGCRTVKTLT
+255 TGCKTVKTLT
-265 RMAKRHNQT
+265 RMAKRHNKT
-274 AEQRDFGGA
+274 AQQIDLGA
-283 KLARP
+283 SRIARP
-288 AGLAAL
+288 AGLAAV
-294 EAQSLLPVRTAQED
+294 ESESLLPVRTPHED
-308 AAGVRLYAAASP
+308 AHGVHLYAAASP

-331 RRKVRDEGARFRDF
+331 RRKVRDEGARYRDF
-345 VVCARDSAPYAA
+345 VVAARDIEPYSA

-370 FQAEKP
+370 FLAEKP
-376 DLLSRPPMALVTGTL
+376 DLLSRPPMALVTGAL
-391 EAAQSY
+391 DAAQSY
-397 FKYEDLYGCLKT
+397 FKYEDLFGCLKT
-409 GLAGLTPDEVDRLE
+409 GLTSLTRDEVDKLE
-423 NYALTW
+423 NYVLTW

-448 LPVDERTR
+448 LPFDDRSR
-456 AQLDALN
+456 AQLTELN
-463 ALRARA
+463 ELRARA
-469 IAPFSALRAALAG
+469 IAPFSALREALKG
-482 EKPAADCVRAL
+482 ENPAPDCVRAL
-493 YDFLLAVDAPG
+493 YAFLLAVDAPG

-540 WVCGDAPLS
+540 WVCGDTPLT

-563 YDVGSIPVSLDRVT
+563 YDVGTIPVSLDRVT
-577 CGDIERVCAENVK
+577 CGNIERACLENAK
-590 YVILLGANDGLIPKA
+590 YVILLGVNDGQIPKA
-605 PGGTSLLSDMDRA
+605 PSSTSLLSDMDRDK
-618 GLDALGVELK
+618 LDALGVELK
-628 AYGAERL
+628 AYGEERL
-635 LMEQETLYRAV
+635 LMEQETLYRAL
-646 ACPTDELLLCWH
+646 ACPTDELLLSWH
-658 LTDAAGGE
+658 LTDASGGE
-666 TRPSYYVSTVRD
+666 SRPSYFIGTVQE
-678 LLPAVPFSAHQSE
+678 LLPGVSFSAHQTE
-691 TPRDRLQAE
+691 TVRDRLQAE

-715 SPAVRAA
+715 TAAVRAA
-722 YDYYKDDVRIHHAAA
+722 YAYYKDDERVHNAAA
-737 QRRGRGPLTSP
+737 QKRGRGPLVSP
-748 HTIDGLYGKSLNLTA
+748 HTIDGLYGKRLNLTA

-778 QYGLKAKPRRA
+778 QYGLKAKPRKA

-798 TFLHYVLEHAL
+798 TFIHYVLEHAL
-809 DALGKAEGG
+809 DALGKQEGG
-818 AAAADEAAVKRACRA
+818 AAAADGQTVRRVCRA
-833 AVRQYVREEL
+833 AVRQYVQEEL
-843 GGLENKTARFRYLF
+843 GGLETKTARFRYLF
-857 SRLVRTVEQILDNVL
+857 QRLVRTVEQILDNVL

-899 CAEGDLSVSLS
+899 CADGDLSVSLS

-968 RRLEAELNAIV
+968 QRLEAELNEIV

-995 ARDADEDTLRALRDK
+995 PRDVDEDALRAMRDK

-1020 DMDLLEAMEHGLE
+1020 DMELLEAMEHGLE

-1041 TVKVKKGEDEPT
+1041 SIKVKKGEDEPT

-1062 LAQFGRLARY
+1062 LAKFGRLARY

-1078 EMGRELRAGSVTA
+1078 EMGRELRNGSVTA
-1091 DPCKKDKTTSY
+1091 DPCKKDKNSSY
-1102 CDWCDFRAACRFDE
+1102 CDWCEFRAACRFDE
-1116 TAGDKARWLR
+1116 TAGDKARWLK
-1126 HLSDEEFWQQVGGE
+1126 HLSDEDFWQQVGGE
-1140 G
+1140 Q

>member
-1 MRVRRRHGMMEDMRG
+1 
-16 ACIMRIWTGRAAS
+16 MRIWTGRAGS

-36 REIADRC
+36 QEIAALC
-43 ERGEGRQVLLVP
+43 AQGEGRQILLVP
-55 ELHSH
+55 ELNSH

-65 LAEATGN
+65 LAAATGN

-96 LAEQMLTP
+96 LAQQMLTP

-110 LQQAARR
+110 LQEAARR
-117 VQGGLTAW
+117 VQGGLSVW
-125 QGLADKPELLREALR
+125 NGLADKPELLKEALR
-140 LVDECK
+140 LIDECK

-158 SAACEDAALAAKL
+158 SAECDDAALAGKL
-171 SDLAQLLTAYERLCD
+171 GDLAQLLTAYERLCD

-204 GSHVLAGAA
+204 ACHVLDGAA

-224 QELGVVDAM
+224 QELAVIDAM
-233 LAAGVPLTAAI
+233 LAAGVPLAAAV
-244 TCDAA
+244 TCDMA
-249 YPEVFI
+249 YPEIFV
-255 TGCRTVKTLT
+255 TGCKTVKTLT
-265 RMAKRHNQT
+265 RMAKRHNKT
-274 AEQRDFGGA
+274 AQQIDLGA
-283 KLARP
+283 SRIARP
-288 AGLAAL
+288 AGLAAV
-294 EAQSLLPVRTAQED
+294 ESESLLPVRTPHED
-308 AAGVRLYAAASP
+308 AHGVHLYAAASP

-331 RRKVRDEGARFRDF
+331 RRKVRDEGARYRDF
-345 VVCARDSAPYAA
+345 VVAARDIEPYSA

-370 FQAEKP
+370 FLAEKP
-376 DLLSRPPMALVTGTL
+376 DLLSRPPMALVTGAL
-391 EAAQSY
+391 DAAQSY
-397 FKYEDLYGCLKT
+397 FKYEDLFGCLKT
-409 GLAGLTPDEVDRLE
+409 GLTSLTRDEVDKLE
-423 NYALTW
+423 NYVLTW

-448 LPVDERTR
+448 LPFDDRSR
-456 AQLDALN
+456 AQLTELN
-463 ALRARA
+463 ELRAKA
-469 IAPFSALRAALAG
+469 IAPFSALREALKG
-482 EKPAADCVRAL
+482 ENPASDCVRAL
-493 YDFLLAVDAPG
+493 YAFLLAVDAPG
-504 RMSERAAAHE
+504 RMSARAASHE

-540 WVCGDAPLS
+540 WVCGDTPLT

-563 YDVGSIPVSLDRVT
+563 YDVGTIPVSLDRVT
-577 CGDIERVCAENVK
+577 CGNIERACLENAK
-590 YVILLGANDGLIPKA
+590 YVILLGVNDGQIPKA
-605 PGGTSLLSDMDRA
+605 PSSTSLLSDMDRDK
-618 GLDALGVELK
+618 LDALGVELK
-628 AYGAERL
+628 AYGEERL
-635 LMEQETLYRAV
+635 LMEQETLYRAL
-646 ACPTDELLLCWH
+646 ACPTDELLLSWH
-658 LTDAAGGE
+658 LTDASGGE
-666 TRPSYYVSTVRD
+666 SRPSYFVGTVQN
-678 LLPAVPFSAHQSE
+678 LLPGVPVSAHQTE
-691 TPRDRLQAE
+691 TVRDRLQAE

-715 SPAVRAA
+715 TAAVRAA
-722 YDYYKDDVRIHHAAA
+722 YDYYKDDDRIQNAAA
-737 QRRGRGPLTSP
+737 QKRGRGPLVSP
-748 HTIDGLYGKSLNLTA
+748 HTIDGLYGKRLNLTA

-778 QYGLKAKPRRA
+778 QYGLKAKPRKA

-798 TFLHYVLEHAL
+798 TFIHYVLEHAL
-809 DALGKAEGG
+809 DALGKQEGG
-818 AAAADEAAVKRACRA
+818 AAAADGQTVRRVCRA
-833 AVRQYVREEL
+833 AVRQYVQEEL
-843 GGLENKTARFRYLF
+843 GGLETKTARFRYLF
-857 SRLVRTVEQILDNVL
+857 QRLVRTVEQILDNVL

-899 CAEGDLSVSLS
+899 CADGDLSVSLS

-968 RRLEAELNAIV
+968 QRLEAELNEIV

-995 ARDADEDTLRALRDK
+995 PRDVDEDALRAMRDK

-1020 DMDLLEAMEHGLE
+1020 DMELLEAMEHGLE

-1041 TVKVKKGEDEPT
+1041 SIKVKKGEDEPT
-1053 LAAKSAVAD
+1053 LAAKSSVAD
-1062 LAQFGRLARY
+1062 LAKFGRLARY

-1078 EMGRELRAGSVTA
+1078 EMGRELRNGSVTA
-1091 DPCKKDKTTSY
+1091 DPCKKDKNSSY
-1102 CDWCDFRAACRFDE
+1102 CDWCEFRAACRFDE
-1116 TAGDKARWLR
+1116 TAGDKARWLK
-1126 HLSDEEFWQQVGGE
+1126 HLSDEDFWQQVGGE
-1140 G
+1140 Q